1 MFIENEDGWI
11 MTLSPEAGRR
21 FFDLLLTIDR
31 EECDRVQALGCPD
44 CHGPLDRGD
53 HARKLRAGP
62 LQYLA
67 FGLRRANLCC
77 RDCRQREMPESAVF
91 LGRRAYAGFVVVLAS
106 ILGSGLTPRRLA
118 RVQTSLGVSAQT
130 VGRWQQWWRTAFLA
144 ATPWASRRGD
154 FLPPLDPV
162 ALPTDLMARFKR
174 DAHPGRLVLM
184 LQFLA
189 PWSNLREGR

>member
-1 MFIENEDGWI
+1 
-11 MTLSPEAGRR
+11 
-21 FFDLLLTIDR
+21 
-31 EECDRVQALGCPD
+31 
-44 CHGPLDRGD
+44 
-53 HARKLRAGP
+53 
-62 LQYLA
+62 
-67 FGLRRANLCC
+67 
-77 RDCRQREMPESAVF
+77 MPESAVF